1 MDCFGCE
8 ILTIGFLTHSHWIWM
23 AGLVVV
29 WRVVLNY
36 VISPHIMDKTLELHP
51 LTVIVAL
58 MVGAQVGGI
67 AGLYILVPTVAVLRI
82 AWLEYFSTMKSAT
95 THSDELFKQMKA

>member
-1 MDCFGCE
+1 MTIGVAAVGWMASAAM

-36 VISPHIMDKTLELHP
+36 VISPHIMGKTLELHP
-51 LTVIVAL
+51 LT
-58 MVGAQVGGI
+58 
-67 AGLYILVPTVAVLRI
+67 
-82 AWLEYFSTMKSAT
+82 S
-95 THSDELFKQMKA
+95 